1 MSNSFFLKSVSIENF
16 KAVRKSGNVELTPL
30 TVFIGNNGSGKSSLI
45 EALET
50 YRGVVLNGLDDA
62 MQRWRGIEYIWNK
75 WASHRQKTTRD
86 GRPTYENPIVFH
98 MRGRRGRG
106 SFNVKMDI
114 VPNIGF
120 NSIRI
125 ESETIKLPVGLTT
138 AMPKVVAKSIETARN
153 WIVLLSF
160 LSASLQSH
168 RIGKIPSNAGSFWL

>member
-1 MSNSFFLKSVSIENF
+1 
-16 KAVRKSGNVELTPL
+16 
-30 TVFIGNNGSGKSSLI
+30 
-45 EALET
+45 
-50 YRGVVLNGLDDA
+50 

-75 WASHRQKTTRD
+75 RASHRQKTTRD

-114 VPNIGF
+114 VPDIGF

-125 ESETIKLPVGLTT
+125 ESETIKLPVGRSYHRN
-138 AMPKVVAKSIETARN
+138 AKSIETARN

>member
-1 MSNSFFLKSVSIENF
+1 
-16 KAVRKSGNVELTPL
+16 
-30 TVFIGNNGSGKSSLI
+30 
-45 EALET
+45 
-50 YRGVVLNGLDDA
+50 
-62 MQRWRGIEYIWNK
+62 
-75 WASHRQKTTRD
+75 
-86 GRPTYENPIVFH
+86 

>member
-1 MSNSFFLKSVSIENF
+1 
-16 KAVRKSGNVELTPL
+16 
-30 TVFIGNNGSGKSSLI
+30 
-45 EALET
+45 
-50 YRGVVLNGLDDA
+50 
-62 MQRWRGIEYIWNK
+62 
-75 WASHRQKTTRD
+75 
-86 GRPTYENPIVFH
+86 
-98 MRGRRGRG
+98 
-106 SFNVKMDI
+106 MDI